1 MALAV
6 NQTALKII
14 GKYFNGFVNEV
25 GEIIIIP
32 ELNIFINGNFTN
44 DDDLKVKT
52 INSLSRFVN
61 DYVLTRG
68 QRGTF
73 LRMSN
78 EILGQQFSSD
88 DWNLIYRKLGNAI
101 NPDLTTQFIG
111 SNYDMKLLG
120 STNLF

>member
-14 GKYFNGFVNEV
+14 GKYFNIFVNEA
-25 GEIIIIP
+25 GEIIIVP

-52 INSLSRFVN
+52 INSLSRCVN

-68 QRGTF
+68 KRETF
-73 LRMSN
+73 LRMCN
-78 EILGQQFSSD
+78 EILGQQFSFD
-88 DWNLIYRKLGNAI
+88 DWKLIYRKLGNAI
-101 NPDLTTQFIG
+101 NPSLTTRFIE

>member
-1 MALAV
+1 MTLVV
-6 NQTALKII
+6 NQTSLKII
-14 GKYFNGFVNEV
+14 GKYFNIFVNES

-52 INSLSRFVN
+52 INSLSRCVN
-61 DYVLTRG
+61 YYVLTRG
-68 QRGTF
+68 QRETF
-73 LRMSN
+73 LRMCN
-78 EILGQQFSSD
+78 EILGKQLSCD
-88 DWNLIYRKLGNAI
+88 DWDLIYRKLGNAI
-101 NPDLTTQFIG
+101 NPSLTTRFIE

>member
-14 GKYFNGFVNEV
+14 GKYFNIFVNEA
-25 GEIIIIP
+25 GEIIIVP

-44 DDDLKVKT
+44 DDYLKVKT
-52 INSLSRFVN
+52 INSLSRCVN

-68 QRGTF
+68 KRETF
-73 LRMSN
+73 LRMCN
-78 EILGQQFSSD
+78 EILGQQFSFD
-88 DWNLIYRKLGNAI
+88 DWKLIYRKLGNAI
-101 NPDLTTQFIG
+101 NPSLTTRFIK